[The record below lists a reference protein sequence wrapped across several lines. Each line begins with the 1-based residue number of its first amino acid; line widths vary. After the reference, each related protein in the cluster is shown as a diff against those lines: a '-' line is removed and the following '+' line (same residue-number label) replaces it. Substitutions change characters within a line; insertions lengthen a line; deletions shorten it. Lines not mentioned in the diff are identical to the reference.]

1 MTVKQENTLFET
13 YWLTKKLACNVR
25 KNESI

>member
-1 MTVKQENTLFET
+1 MTVKQENTLFEA
-13 YWLTKKLACNVR
+13 YGLAKKLACNIR